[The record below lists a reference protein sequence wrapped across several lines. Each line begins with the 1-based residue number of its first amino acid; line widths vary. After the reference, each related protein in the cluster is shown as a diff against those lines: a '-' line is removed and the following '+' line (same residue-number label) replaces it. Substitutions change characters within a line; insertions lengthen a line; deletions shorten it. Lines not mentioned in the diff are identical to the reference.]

1 MKFARRV
8 FQIAGIY
15 GLVVLLPQFFLRA
28 KIGRDMPPEITHPE
42 FYYGFVGVAVA
53 WQVLFLILA
62 TDPRRYGP
70 MMIPAVLEKA
80 TFGIAVVV
88 LVARGQTA
96 MPMLAAALV
105 DLTLGVLFVM
115 AFFKTREVTR
125 STPPAPKAHG
135 SNTP

>member
-8 FQIAGIY
+8 YLIAGVY
-15 GLVVLLPQFFLRA
+15 GLLILLPQYFLRA
-28 KIGRDMPPEITHPE
+28 RIGNDLPPEITHPE

-62 TDPRRYGP
+62 TDPRRFRP

-80 TFGIAVVV
+80 SFGIAVVV
-88 LVARGQTA
+88 LVAQGKTA

-105 DLTLGVLFVM
+105 DLTFGVLFVL
-115 AFFKTREVTR
+115 AFFRTRN
-125 STPPAPKAHG
+125 S
-135 SNTP
+135 

>member
-8 FQIAGIY
+8 YLIAGVY
-15 GLVVLLPQFFLRA
+15 GLLILLPQYFLRA
-28 KIGRDMPPEITHPE
+28 RIGNDLPPEITHPE

-62 TDPRRYGP
+62 TDPRRFRP

-80 TFGIAVVV
+80 SFGIAVVV
-88 LVARGQTA
+88 LVAQGKTA

-105 DLTLGVLFVM
+105 DLTFGVLFVL
-115 AFFKTREVTR
+115 AFFRTRN
-125 STPPAPKAHG
+125 G
-135 SNTP
+135 